1 MNIQFQKQKIMQTN
15 SFIKEI
21 EQQTALAKKKATEY
35 LVAVLN
41 RLPTDK
47 EVRQQMLC
55 DMYKVKVVHG
65 KVVR

>member
-1 MNIQFQKQKIMQTN
+1 MQTN
-15 SFIKEI
+15 TFIKEI

-55 DMYKVKVVHG
+55 DMYKVKVVNG